1 MNNEEKIRLVLE
13 TLGTDNVKQANRV
26 LREMQE
32 ELVKVGNASTQAAGK
47 SGPNGMGVLQLAYFI
62 DDLQYG
68 MRGII
73 NNMPQ
78 LVQAMGLGAG
88 MAGVV
93 GIAAVAVSQLVD
105 KFPGWIEGNEKI
117 KLTVDQLVDAIK
129 AEEAAVKRQK
139 EEVEKLGKVN
149 SDRIE
154 DLTKLKIATEDLKA
168 AEDQLAEDRKNRK
181 AFEEAE
187 KNVGAADKEEL
198 ARRKGAFK
206 DLVTDAGG
214 EKGLRD
220 QISNAV
226 AGAMPDFQITEEHRK
241 QARAEVIDEAGV
253 DFMNMTAAEVDMHT
267 ERKLRS
273 HKFQQKIRGR
283 FRMERDAEIRKSTE
297 AIFGGLAA
305 PGTVAESDAAMAQ
318 LGQFAP
324 DQAAAIRGLMDFDQQ
339 NAAFDTGN
347 NRWRQGGGA
356 RRRAAERAAA
366 QAEAAAGRML
376 PNGAMFD
383 EQQRK
388 QIFEQQKLSE
398 AEMARQAAIR
408 NEVLGQMDPMQMAAL
423 RNAQAGVGGFRG
435 RNLQQLRGRDMN
447 LFANALME
455 RGMGRG
461 EAEQAARESLSGGEE
476 AFEQFASSVGKNLE
490 NGIRA
495 QEASQK
501 FFEMM
506 NVRQQELEMRLEM
519 LMMQFN
525 MLGGQG
531 QTTARPPS
539 RVRN

>member
-1 MNNEEKIRLVLE
+1 MTNEEKIRLVLE
-13 TLGTDNVKQANRV
+13 TLGVENVKQANRT

-32 ELVKVGNASTQAAGK
+32 ELAKTGQAATQAAGK
-47 SGPNGMGVLQLAYFI
+47 GGPNGMGVLQLAYFI

-68 MRGII
+68 LRGVI

-93 GIAAVAVSQLVD
+93 GIAAVAVSQLLD

-181 AFEEAE
+181 AFEDAE

-226 AGAMPDFQITEEHRK
+226 AGAMPGVDITEADR
-241 QARAEVIDEAGV
+241 QRAMSEVTSEAGSNLKNMSPGEIRRRTEQKLKALRDSRV
-253 DFMNMTAAEVDMHT
+253 MN
-267 ERKLRS
+267 
-273 HKFQQKIRGR
+273 
-283 FRMERDAEIRKSTE
+283 RDAEIRKSTE

-324 DQAAAIRGLMDFDQQ
+324 DQAAAIRGLMDFDRQ

-347 NRWRQGGGA
+347 ERWRQGGGA

-423 RNAQAGVGGFRG
+423 RNAEAGFGGFRN
-435 RNLQQLRGRDMN
+435 RNLQQLRGRDLN

-461 EAEQAARESLSGGEE
+461 EAEQAARESLGGGEQG
-476 AFEQFASSVGKNLE
+476 FEDFARSIGKNLG
-490 NGIRA
+490 NSLQA
-495 QEASQK
+495 QQATQA
-501 FFEMM
+501 FLRMMQARFEEMSM
-506 NVRQQELEMRLEM
+506 QQEM
-519 LMMQFN
+519 LMQELN

-531 QTTARPPS
+531 QPTTRPPS

>member
-1 MNNEEKIRLVLE
+1 MTNEEKIRLVLE

-32 ELVKVGNASTQAAGK
+32 ELVKVGTASTQAAGK

-73 NNMPQ
+73 NNMPN
-78 LVQAMGLGAG
+78 LVQSLGLGAG

-93 GIAAVAVSQLVD
+93 GIAAVAVSQLLD

-117 KLTVDQLVDAIK
+117 KLTTEMLADAIK
-129 AEEAAVKRQK
+129 AEEAAIKRQK
-139 EEVEKLGKVN
+139 EEVEKLGKAN

-181 AFEEAE
+181 AFEDAE
-187 KNVGAADKEEL
+187 KNIGAAERDEL
-198 ARRKGAFK
+198 GRRKGAFK

-214 EKGLRD
+214 EKDLRD

-226 AGAMPDFQITEEHRK
+226 AGSMPNVEITEADR
-241 QARAEVIDEAGV
+241 QRAMSEVASEAGT
-253 DFMNMTAAEVDMHT
+253 NL
-267 ERKLRS
+267 KNLS
-273 HKFQQKIRGR
+273 PG
-283 FRMERDAEIRKSTE
+283 EIRRRADAKLKRLRADRMFARDRDIRSATE
-297 AIFGGLAA
+297 GIFGGLANPA
-305 PGTVAESDAAMAQ
+305 NVAESDAALAR

-324 DQAAAIRGLMDFDQQ
+324 DQAAAIQGLMSFDRE
-339 NAAFDTGN
+339 NAAFEAGN
-347 NRWRQGGGA
+347 ESWRRGGGA
-356 RRRAAERAAA
+356 RRRAAERAA
-366 QAEAAAGRML
+366 ERAAAADARML
-376 PNGAMFD
+376 PNRAMFD
-383 EQQRK
+383 DEQRRQMFAA
-388 QIFEQQKLSE
+388 QAQTE
-398 AEMARQAAIR
+398 AQMAQSAEIR
-408 NEVLGQMDPMQMAAL
+408 NAVLAQMDPMQMAAL
-423 RNAQAGVGGFRG
+423 RNAQAGIGGFRN

-447 LFANALME
+447 LFMNALME

-461 EAEQAARESLSGGEE
+461 EAEEAARQSLGGGEQ

-495 QEASQK
+495 QEASQQ

-506 NVRQQELEMRLEM
+506 NVRQKELEMRLEM
-519 LMMQFN
+519 LMQQMN
-525 MLGGQG
+525 MLGGLG
-531 QTTARPPS
+531 QPTSRPPA
-539 RVRN
+539 RARN